1 VPKGSVNAREPS
13 KNTSLS
19 REANKMSLWI
29 DLDNSPHVHFF
40 APIIRNL
47 ERDGIQYFVTV
58 RSFSQTEELARSYGL
73 KFETI
78 GTHSARTHFITRAA
92 ETAAR
97 ACQLASYVC
106 RRKPTAAVSHGSRAL
121 LLASWGLHIPVMT
134 LYDYEFVFSRLA
146 NCVSQKVMVP
156 SQVPTER
163 LVEKGLRLEKLIPY
177 PGFKEE
183 VYIYDFHPEPA
194 ILSRLNL
201 DPRRLIVT
209 VRPPHTLAHYQS
221 QHTEVL
227 FDALIRRLR
236 REHQAQVLMLCRTAE
251 QREALRTKY
260 DLDSAP
266 FQLLS
271 KAIDGLSL
279 LWYSD
284 MIFSGGGTMVR
295 EAALLGLNAFSIFAG
310 KLGAA
315 DAALERQGRLKMIR
329 EVQEIESLELRKR
342 RDPPQPTRTTET
354 RDFIYEQITR
364 FALQNE
370 SRASSKLVKYRGP
383 ARISQL

>member
-1 VPKGSVNAREPS
+1 
-13 KNTSLS
+13 
-19 REANKMSLWI
+19 MSLWI

-47 ERDGIQYFVTV
+47 ERDGVNYFVTI

-78 GTHSARTHFITRAA
+78 GTHRARSHFITRAA

-97 ACQLASYVC
+97 ACQLASYV
-106 RRKPTAAVSHGSRAL
+106 RYRKPTAAVSHGSRAL
-121 LLASWGLHIPVMT
+121 LLASWGLNIPAMT
-134 LYDYEFVFSRLA
+134 LYDYEFVFSQLSNR
-146 NCVSQKVMVP
+146 VSQKVMVP
-156 SQVPTER
+156 SEIPTDR
-163 LVEKGLRLEKLIPY
+163 LVEQGLRLEKLIPY

-183 VYIYDFHPEPA
+183 VYVYDFHPEPA
-194 ILSRLNL
+194 VLSQLNL
-201 DPRRLIVT
+201 DPNRLIIT

-227 FDALIRRLR
+227 FDAMIRRLR
-236 REHQAQVLMLCRTAE
+236 REKHAQVLILCRTVD

-260 DLDSAP
+260 GLDSEP
-266 FQLLS
+266 FHLLS
-271 KAIDGLSL
+271 KAVDGLSL
-279 LWYSD
+279 MWYSD
-284 MIFSGGGTMVR
+284 IIFSGGGTMVR

-315 DAALERQGRLKMIR
+315 DAALERQGRLKIIR
-329 EVQEIESLELRKR
+329 EVEEIEGLQLEKR
-342 RDPPQPTRTTET
+342 NDPPHPIRTTET
-354 RDFIYEQITR
+354 RDFICEQIIR
-364 FALQNE
+364 FATQNE
-370 SRASSKLVKYRGP
+370 NRASNKLVQFQGP